1 MSSVEYSSSTHK
13 LRLYSCDKFM
23 MRLREEKEEE
33 KLSLNNKLWRWS
45 TIKSAGGRVDTLE
58 EGCRMRVDGV
68 CGGGGRSRDQPLET
82 VNFSVGT

>member
-1 MSSVEYSSSTHK
+1 MEYVSSTLK
-13 LRLYSCDKFM
+13 LRPHSCHKSM
-23 MRLREEKEEE
+23 TRLREEKEEE
-33 KLSLNNKLWRWS
+33 KLSLSNKLWRWS

-68 CGGGGRSRDQPLET
+68 WEGGGSRDQPLET